1 MNDIQVQD
9 NFLTQTEYEAL
20 YNVFKSNKVNW
31 YYDDF
36 VNSPVDD
43 DSDYNFQFVHPM
55 YHYNDSGPLFLDDSD
70 NWHKRLRL
78 IKSPYK
84 KLIDPILSKLNV
96 EILLRMK
103 FNMNTRTNEIIKSN
117 FHVDIGTSLPY
128 QQQRKYLDSNPN
140 EYKIAIFYLNS
151 NDGYTLFEC
160 GRKIESV
167 ANRVVIFDGKL
178 KHCGTSCTN
187 QKNRIVLNINYIDRP
202 KKNRIQL
209 NVNYH

>member
-1 MNDIQVQD
+1 MNDIQIHD

-20 YNVFKSNKVNW
+20 YNVFNSHEVNW

-36 VNSPVDD
+36 INSPIDD
-43 DSDYNFQFVHPM
+43 DSDYNFQFVHPI
-55 YHYNDSGPLFLDDSD
+55 YHYNENGPLFLEDSE
-70 NWHKRLRL
+70 NWYNRLRL
-78 IKSPYK
+78 IKSSHK

-96 EILLRMK
+96 EVLLRMK
-103 FNMNTRTNEIIKSN
+103 FNMNIRTNEIIESN
-117 FHVDIGTSLPY
+117 FHVDIGKSLPY
-128 QQQRKYLDSNPN
+128 LDLNPN
-140 EYKIAIFYLNS
+140 EYKIAIFYLNN

-160 GRKIESV
+160 GEKIESV

-187 QKNRIVLNINYIDRP
+187 QKNRIVLNINYIDNP
-202 KKNRIQL
+202 EKNRIHL

>member
-1 MNDIQVQD
+1 MNGIQVHD
-9 NFLTQTEYEAL
+9 NFLKQTEHEAL
-20 YNVFKSNKVNW
+20 YNVFGTQDVNW
-31 YYDDF
+31 YYNDF
-36 VNSPVDD
+36 INSPMDD

-55 YHYNDSGPLFLDDSD
+55 YHYNESGTT
-70 NWHKRLRL
+70 L

-96 EILLRMK
+96 QILLRMK
-103 FNMNTRTNEIIKSN
+103 FNMNTRTNEIIESN
-117 FHVDIGTSLPY
+117 FHVDNITS
-128 QQQRKYLDSNPN
+128 PN
-140 EYKIAIFYLNS
+140 AYKIAIFYLNS

-160 GRKIESV
+160 GRMIESV

-187 QKNRIVLNINYIDRP
+187 QKNRIVLNINYIDKP
-202 KKNRIQL
+202 EKNKIQL

>member
-1 MNDIQVQD
+1 MNDIQVHD

-20 YNVFKSNKVNW
+20 YNAFKSHEVNW

-36 VNSPVDD
+36 INSPVDD
-43 DSDYNFQFVHPM
+43 DSDYNFQFVHPI
-55 YHYNDSGPLFLDDSD
+55 YHYNENGPLFLEDSK
-70 NWHKRLRL
+70 NWYNRLRL
-78 IKSPYK
+78 IKSSHK
-84 KLIDPILSKLNV
+84 KLIDPILFKLNV
-96 EILLRMK
+96 EVLLRMK
-103 FNMNTRTNEIIKSN
+103 FNMNIRTNEIIESN

-128 QQQRKYLDSNPN
+128 LDLNPN

-187 QKNRIVLNINYIDRP
+187 QKNRIVLNINYIDKP
-202 KKNRIQL
+202 EKNRIQL

>member
-1 MNDIQVQD
+1 MNAIQVHD
-9 NFLTQTEYEAL
+9 NFLKQTEHEAL
-20 YNVFKSNKVNW
+20 YNVFGTQDVNW
-31 YYDDF
+31 YYNDF
-36 VNSPVDD
+36 INSPMDD

-55 YHYNDSGPLFLDDSD
+55 YHYDESGTT
-70 NWHKRLRL
+70 L

-96 EILLRMK
+96 ETLLRVK
-103 FNMNTRTNEIIKSN
+103 FNMNTRTNEIIESN
-117 FHVDIGTSLPY
+117 FHVDNSTS
-128 QQQRKYLDSNPN
+128 PN
-140 EYKIAIFYLNS
+140 AYKIAIFYLNS

-202 KKNRIQL
+202 EKNRIQL

>member
-1 MNDIQVQD
+1 MNDIQVRD

-20 YNVFKSNKVNW
+20 YNVFKSNKVSW
-31 YYDDF
+31 YYYDF

-103 FNMNTRTNEIIKSN
+103 FNMNTRTNEIIESN
-117 FHVDIGTSLPY
+117 FHVDIGT
-128 QQQRKYLDSNPN
+128 YLNT
-140 EYKIAIFYLNS
+140 YKIAIFYLNS

-202 KKNRIQL
+202 EKNRIQL

>member
-1 MNDIQVQD
+1 MNDIQIHD

-20 YNVFKSNKVNW
+20 YNVFKSHEVNW

-36 VNSPVDD
+36 INSPIDD
-43 DSDYNFQFVHPM
+43 DSDYNFQFVHPI
-55 YHYNDSGPLFLDDSD
+55 YHYNENGPLFLEDSE
-70 NWHKRLRL
+70 NWYNRLRL
-78 IKSPYK
+78 IKSSHK

-103 FNMNTRTNEIIKSN
+103 FNMNIRTNEIIESN

-128 QQQRKYLDSNPN
+128 LDLNPN
-140 EYKIAIFYLNS
+140 EYKIAIFYLNN

-160 GRKIESV
+160 GKRIESV

-187 QKNRIVLNINYIDRP
+187 QKNRIVLNINYIDKP
-202 KKNRIQL
+202 EKNRIQL

>member
-1 MNDIQVQD
+1 MNDIQIHD

-20 YNVFKSNKVNW
+20 YNVFKSHEVNW

-36 VNSPVDD
+36 INSPIDD
-43 DSDYNFQFVHPM
+43 DSDYNFQFVHPI
-55 YHYNDSGPLFLDDSD
+55 YHYNENGPLFLEDSE
-70 NWHKRLRL
+70 NWYNRLRL
-78 IKSPYK
+78 IKSTHK

-96 EILLRMK
+96 EVLLRMK
-103 FNMNTRTNEIIKSN
+103 FNMNIRTNEIIESN

-128 QQQRKYLDSNPN
+128 LDLNPN
-140 EYKIAIFYLNS
+140 EYKIAIFYLNN

-160 GRKIESV
+160 GKKIESV

-187 QKNRIVLNINYIDRP
+187 QKNRIVLNINYIDKP
-202 KKNRIQL
+202 EKNRIHL
-209 NVNYH
+209 DVNYH

>member
-1 MNDIQVQD
+1 MNDIQVHE

-20 YNVFKSNKVNW
+20 YNVFGTQDANW
-31 YYDDF
+31 HYNDF
-36 VNSPVDD
+36 INSPMDVDG
-43 DSDYNFQFVHPM
+43 DYNFQFVHPI
-55 YHYNDSGPLFLDDSD
+55 YHYNES
-70 NWHKRLRL
+70 K

-96 EILLRMK
+96 ETLLRLK
-103 FNMNTRTNEIIKSN
+103 FNMNTRTNEIIESN
-117 FHVDIGTSLPY
+117 FHVD
-128 QQQRKYLDSNPN
+128 LDLNT
-140 EYKIAIFYLNS
+140 YKIAIFYLNS

-187 QKNRIVLNINYIDRP
+187 QKNRIVLNINYIDNP
-202 KKNRIQL
+202 EKNRIHL

>member
-1 MNDIQVQD
+1 MNDIQIHD

-20 YNVFKSNKVNW
+20 YNVFKSHEVNW

-36 VNSPVDD
+36 INSPIDD
-43 DSDYNFQFVHPM
+43 DSDYNFQFVHPI
-55 YHYNDSGPLFLDDSD
+55 YHYNENGPLFLEDSE
-70 NWHKRLRL
+70 NWYNRLRL
-78 IKSPYK
+78 IKSSHK
-84 KLIDPILSKLNV
+84 KLIDPILFKLNV
-96 EILLRMK
+96 EVLLRMK
-103 FNMNTRTNEIIKSN
+103 FNMNIRTNEIIESN

-128 QQQRKYLDSNPN
+128 LDLNPN

-202 KKNRIQL
+202 EKNRIQL

>member
-1 MNDIQVQD
+1 MNDIQIHD

-20 YNVFKSNKVNW
+20 YNVFKSHEVNW

-36 VNSPVDD
+36 INSPIDD
-43 DSDYNFQFVHPM
+43 DSDYNFQFVHPI
-55 YHYNDSGPLFLDDSD
+55 YHYNENGPLFLEDSE
-70 NWHKRLRL
+70 NWYNRLRL
-78 IKSPYK
+78 IKSSHK

-96 EILLRMK
+96 EVLLRMK
-103 FNMNTRTNEIIKSN
+103 FNMNIRTNEIIESN

-128 QQQRKYLDSNPN
+128 LDLNPN
-140 EYKIAIFYLNS
+140 EYKIAIFYLNN

-160 GRKIESV
+160 GKKIESV

-187 QKNRIVLNINYIDRP
+187 QKNRIVLNINYIDKP
-202 KKNRIQL
+202 EKNRIHL
-209 NVNYH
+209 DVNYH

>member
-1 MNDIQVQD
+1 MNGIQVHD
-9 NFLTQTEYEAL
+9 NFLKQTEHEAL
-20 YNVFKSNKVNW
+20 YNVFGTQDVNW
-31 YYDDF
+31 YYNDF
-36 VNSPVDD
+36 INSPMDD

-55 YHYNDSGPLFLDDSD
+55 YHYDESGTT
-70 NWHKRLRL
+70 L

-96 EILLRMK
+96 QILLRMK
-103 FNMNTRTNEIIKSN
+103 FNMNTRTNEIIESN
-117 FHVDIGTSLPY
+117 FHVDNSTS
-128 QQQRKYLDSNPN
+128 PN
-140 EYKIAIFYLNS
+140 AYKIAIFYLNS

-160 GRKIESV
+160 GRRIESV

-187 QKNRIVLNINYIDRP
+187 QKNRIVLNINYIDKP
-202 KKNRIQL
+202 EKNKIQL

>member
-1 MNDIQVQD
+1 MNDIQIHD

-20 YNVFKSNKVNW
+20 YNVFKSHEVNW

-36 VNSPVDD
+36 INSPIDD
-43 DSDYNFQFVHPM
+43 DSDYNFQFVHPI
-55 YHYNDSGPLFLDDSD
+55 YHYNENGPLFLEDSE
-70 NWHKRLRL
+70 NWYNRLRL
-78 IKSPYK
+78 IKSSHK

-96 EILLRMK
+96 EVLLRMK
-103 FNMNTRTNEIIKSN
+103 FNMNIRTNEIIESN

-128 QQQRKYLDSNPN
+128 LDLNPN
-140 EYKIAIFYLNS
+140 EYKIAIFYLNN

-160 GRKIESV
+160 GKRIESV

-187 QKNRIVLNINYIDRP
+187 QKNRIVLNINYIDKP
-202 KKNRIQL
+202 EKNRIHL
-209 NVNYH
+209 DVNYH

>member
-1 MNDIQVQD
+1 MNDIQIHD

-20 YNVFKSNKVNW
+20 YNVFKSHEVNW

-36 VNSPVDD
+36 INSPIDD
-43 DSDYNFQFVHPM
+43 DSDYNFQFVHPI
-55 YHYNDSGPLFLDDSD
+55 YHYNENGPLFLEDSE
-70 NWHKRLRL
+70 NWYNRLRL
-78 IKSPYK
+78 IKSSHK

-96 EILLRMK
+96 EVLLRMK
-103 FNMNTRTNEIIKSN
+103 FNMNIRTNEIIESN

-128 QQQRKYLDSNPN
+128 LDLNPN
-140 EYKIAIFYLNS
+140 EYKIAIFYLNN

-160 GRKIESV
+160 GKKIESV

-187 QKNRIVLNINYIDRP
+187 QKNRIVLNINYIDKP
-202 KKNRIQL
+202 EKNRIQL

>member
-1 MNDIQVQD
+1 MNDIQIHD

-20 YNVFKSNKVNW
+20 YNVFKSHEVNW

-36 VNSPVDD
+36 INSPIDD
-43 DSDYNFQFVHPM
+43 DSDYNFQFVHPI
-55 YHYNDSGPLFLDDSD
+55 YHYNENGPLFLEDSE
-70 NWHKRLRL
+70 NWYNRLRL
-78 IKSPYK
+78 IKSSHK

-96 EILLRMK
+96 EVLLRMK
-103 FNMNTRTNEIIKSN
+103 FNMNIRTNEIIESN

-128 QQQRKYLDSNPN
+128 LDLNPN

-187 QKNRIVLNINYIDRP
+187 QKNRIVLNINYIDKP
-202 KKNRIQL
+202 EKNRIHL
-209 NVNYH
+209 DVNYH

>member
-1 MNDIQVQD
+1 MNDIQVHE

-20 YNVFKSNKVNW
+20 YNVFGTQDANW
-31 YYDDF
+31 HYNDF
-36 VNSPVDD
+36 INSPMDVDG
-43 DSDYNFQFVHPM
+43 DYNFQFVHPI
-55 YHYNDSGPLFLDDSD
+55 YHYNES
-70 NWHKRLRL
+70 K

-96 EILLRMK
+96 ETLLRLK
-103 FNMNTRTNEIIKSN
+103 FNMNTRTNEIIESN
-117 FHVDIGTSLPY
+117 FHVD
-128 QQQRKYLDSNPN
+128 LDLNT
-140 EYKIAIFYLNS
+140 YKIAIFYLNS

-167 ANRVVIFDGKL
+167 ANRVVIFDGKV

-187 QKNRIVLNINYIDRP
+187 QKNRIVLNINYIDNP
-202 KKNRIQL
+202 EKNRIHL